1 MLVKIKKVYV
11 SISIYFFLM
20 IGWVLISG
28 RIQDFL
34 YCLSALFLHELGH
47 IVVIYLLE
55 EKISVFYVIP
65 FGFSCRLKNQSKIRK
80 EKMLKILIAGPATS
94 IIVAGLFGVWTKEF
108 SCTNLVVGLFNLLP
122 FGELDGGRML
132 PFILKNND
140 IS

>member
-65 FGFSCRLKNQSKIRK
+65 FGFSCRLKNQSKIRSDK
-80 EKMLKILIAGPATS
+80 LLKIILAGPVTS
-94 IIVAGLFGVWTKEF
+94 FIVAGFSFFWTTDFFIINLIIGV
-108 SCTNLVVGLFNLLP
+108 FNLIP
-122 FGELDGGRML
+122 VGNLDGGRI
-132 PFILKNND
+132 FRILMQN
-140 IS
+140 